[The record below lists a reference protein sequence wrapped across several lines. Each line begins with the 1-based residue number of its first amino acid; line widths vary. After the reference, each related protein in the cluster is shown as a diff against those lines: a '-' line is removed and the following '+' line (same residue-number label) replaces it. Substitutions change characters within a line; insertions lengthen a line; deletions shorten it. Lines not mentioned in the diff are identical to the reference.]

1 MAWLRRIPSILLTL
15 LLLLPLTAAAES
27 ADKEPDRDLTPLPDS
42 WFDDAVFLGDSVSLI
57 LEKQSE
63 RTGGLGEALFLCEG
77 SFGINNAVSG
87 NVLLWYQGK
96 GYLPQDVLPLTG
108 ANKLFIMVGA
118 NDIALYGGIDGAMEM
133 WDVFV
138 DNVRETCP
146 DILVFIE
153 SMLPVWYTVTYD
165 GLNNSDI
172 LVYNDRLRDFCEEK
186 GCVYVDVADY
196 FRDEHGGMATPYSS
210 DAYVHITFAA
220 AELWIEQL
228 KNPTNYSADPR
239 SFSDG
244 KDA

>member
-1 MAWLRRIPSILLTL
+1 MAWLRRIPSLLL
-15 LLLLPLTAAAES
+15 AFLLLLPLTAAAAS
-27 ADKEPDRDLTPLPDS
+27 EPDWDLTPLPDA

-63 RTGGLGEALFLCEG
+63 QTGGLGEALFLCEG

-87 NVLLWYQGK
+87 NVLLWYQGRA
-96 GYLPQDVLPLTG
+96 YLPQDVLPLTG

-146 DILVFIE
+146 DILIFIE

-165 GLNNSDI
+165 GLNYANI
-172 LVYNDRLRDFCEEK
+172 LIYNERLRDFCEERD
-186 GCVYVDVADY
+186 CVYVDVADY
-196 FRDEHGGMATPYSS
+196 FRDEHGGMALAYSS
-210 DAYVHITFAA
+210 DAYVHITYAA
-220 AELWIEQL
+220 ADLWIEQL
-228 KNPTNYSADPR
+228 KNPANYSADPR
-239 SFSDG
+239 SFSNG